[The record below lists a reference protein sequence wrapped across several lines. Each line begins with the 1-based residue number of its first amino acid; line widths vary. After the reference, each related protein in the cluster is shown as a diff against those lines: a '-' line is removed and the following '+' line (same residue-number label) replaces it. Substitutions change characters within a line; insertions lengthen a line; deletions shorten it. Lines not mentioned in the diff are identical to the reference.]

1 MIRRIVWCCIVLC
14 VVCSFL
20 SLTLD
25 RTLHYRYIVD
35 ILRYSSLLTVST
47 PSIRITPRTMISSD
61 ETEGEDSK
69 EEITIVIE
77 KIEEVVKGPRKES
90 LLPSWV
96 LNMRSKIEA
105 SRLIYQD
112 AEDRLLKIN
121 EDVSELTNKLQKLQP
136 SLSQVSVSDG
146 KADTSAAPL
155 PAKNSERAVDQL
167 LLHWLADE
175 LIREIFQH
183 LSTAEVCRMR
193 GLSRK
198 YRSLLTSLDYWR
210 STAFLRYSFLFT
222 HHTHYDL
229 FSPTVMT
236 LTSLDEVVGGR
247 RAYRHYLDLLRRR
260 CEREDAIAVN
270 AHICGVIERYHRE
283 SSECQRFLSQMK
295 EQRCVPKHKQVH
307 PRRHHRSERG
317 VTHPLPLFD
326 SSTLMASDKIMS
338 PSETLNSDFRS
349 FAHHIL
355 EVLIALTS
363 RLFDDFNNR
372 LVEEGVVTVL
382 VSLLANEEATVQ
394 NYACAVLGNLLCWES
409 VAKTKTDVLRSHSS
423 DADCEVR
430 RYKIALIDQ
439 ITTCNGHR
447 QLALLLTSPS
457 ASVNLAV
464 GKHYNHY
471 NPPTLPD
478 SGRAST
484 SNIQGVCNKQ
494 ASRALI
500 GLFYPD
506 APVFSRTSHTH
517 TSDDWLSERRES
529 NKPSSDLSTGISV
542 STSVGGEGEAPYK
555 SIWKFTTPLPP
566 IQSMSSSDNIS
577 LLKPSPRHRHY
588 LNNNPTASAKTTT
601 SSSSIPLPQAHST
614 HQPLSP
620 LQLFLL
626 TDDTAR
632 AWQFTYFYKSGA
644 FKDQFPAFLRFFS
657 ADCIRGKGVDAIG
670 FFTLEGRIENDIIGQ
685 KVLLSKTYHH
695 HIDTSDVAHTMR
707 EEKELRDIAD
717 PLLSTA
723 VREDREGV
731 SQAHVRHLGYWSEGV
746 VFSMADNEGCGSDYW
761 RQCAEKWSLGLWG
774 VWETCTSQPHYEL
787 QKGGVFRM
795 TPAENLE

>member
-1 MIRRIVWCCIVLC
+1 MIG
-14 VVCSFL
+14 
-20 SLTLD
+20 
-25 RTLHYRYIVD
+25 
-35 ILRYSSLLTVST
+35 
-47 PSIRITPRTMISSD
+47 SD
-61 ETEGEDSK
+61 ETEGEDLK
-69 EEITIVIE
+69 EEIPIEIE
-77 KIEEVVKGPRKES
+77 KTEEVVKAPRKES

-146 KADTSAAPL
+146 RVDTSAALL

-175 LIREIFQH
+175 LVREIFQH
-183 LSTAEVCRMR
+183 LSTADVCRMR

-198 YRSLLTSLDYWR
+198 YHSLLTSLDYWR

-222 HHTHYDL
+222 HSTHYDL

-236 LTSLDEVVGGR
+236 PDEVVGGR
-247 RAYRHYLDLLRRR
+247 RAYRHYLDLLRR

-270 AHICGVIERYHRE
+270 VQICGVSERYHRE

-326 SSTLMASDKIMS
+326 SSNLMASDKIMS

-372 LVEEGVVTVL
+372 LIEEGVVTVL
-382 VSLLANEEATVQ
+382 VSLLANEEGTVQ

-409 VAKTKTDVLRSHSS
+409 VAKLKTDVLRSHSS

-506 APVFSRTSHTH
+506 APVFSRTPH
-517 TSDDWLSERRES
+517 TSDDWLSERRVS
-529 NKPSSDLSTGISV
+529 NKPSSSLSTGGSA
-542 STSVGGEGEAPYK
+542 SATVGGESDAPSK
-555 SIWKFTTPLPP
+555 SIWRFVTPLPP
-566 IQSMSSSDNIS
+566 IQPTSSSNNIS
-577 LLKPSPRHRHY
+577 QLKPSPRHRHY
-588 LNNNPTASAKTTT
+588 LNNNPTTATKTITTTT
-601 SSSSIPLPQAHST
+601 SSSSIPLPQVHST
-614 HQPLSP
+614 QHPLSP

-670 FFTLEGRIENDIIGQ
+670 FFTLEGKIENDIIGQ

-707 EEKELRDIAD
+707 EENELRDIPN
-717 PLLSTA
+717 PLLSSTA
-723 VREDREGV
+723 REEREGV

-746 VFSMADNEGCGSDYW
+746 VFSMAENEGCESDYW
-761 RQCAEKWSLGLWG
+761 RQRAEKWSLGLWG

-795 TPAENLE
+795 TPVENLE